1 MFQSLETVA
10 LDVGAN
16 IGLTTVLLARRFE
29 YVIAYEPS
37 PVNVRLLRETLAANE
52 IRNVVV
58 EPKAVSAR
66 PDTLRFNEADFGA
79 GSHVVSEEH
88 LAATRFPLIEVP
100 AVNLDSQNLPPI
112 DFMKIDA
119 EGHEPEILAGARGII
134 AACHPLMY
142 MEINVWCLCAFAGH
156 SPGTLVKTLW
166 ERFEVTDAAGTALLD
181 PYSFL
186 HETITRR
193 GGVADV
199 VLQPKVGAVM
209 PNLREL
215 TLPESARKTEAEF
228 VR

>member
-1 MFQSLETVA
+1 MVADIKRITVDRIESCFMAGLKTRISGVWNTVA

-16 IGLTTVLLARRFE
+16 IGWITVLLARRFE
-29 YVIAYEPS
+29 HVIAYEPS

-66 PDTLRFNEADFGA
+66 PDTLRFYEADFGA
-79 GSHVVSEEH
+79 GSHVVSQEH

-119 EGHEPEILAGARGII
+119 EGHEPAMLAGARGII

-156 SPGTLVKTLW
+156 SQEHL
-166 ERFEVTDAAGTALLD
+166 
-181 PYSFL
+181 S
-186 HETITRR
+186 RR
-193 GGVADV
+193 CGSGS
-199 VLQPKVGAVM
+199 K
-209 PNLREL
+209 
-215 TLPESARKTEAEF
+215 
-228 VR
+228 